1 MKVRRLIDSFNYAV
15 SGIIYTLKT
24 QRNMKIHF
32 IAAFLVLFLSLF
44 FNFSRTEL
52 LLLIFAISL
61 VIIAEMI
68 NTSIEKTID
77 LVTDKY
83 HPLAEIAKNVAA
95 GAVLISAINSVVV
108 AYLLLFDRVNPYTSL
123 IIIKIKNSPVHLTFI
138 SIFLVLIITIYIKT
152 LTNTGTPFKG
162 GLVSGHAAV
171 AFATATAIAFIGKN
185 TLVATL
191 SFIIAFL
198 VGQSRI
204 EGRIHSTFQV
214 FSGALLGILLTVLVF
229 QFIG

>member
-44 FNFSRTEL
+44 LNFSRMEL

-77 LVTDKY
+77 LITDEY

-95 GAVLISAINSVVV
+95 GAVLISAINSLVV

-138 SIFLVLIITIYIKT
+138 SIFLVLIITIYVKT

-162 GLVSGHAAV
+162 GLISGHAAV
-171 AFATATAIAFIGKN
+171 AFATATAITFIGGN

-191 SFIIAFL
+191 SFFIAFL

-204 EGRIHSTFQV
+204 EGGIHSTFQV
-214 FSGALLGILLTVLVF
+214 FFGALLGVLLTVLVF

>member
-32 IAAFLVLFLSLF
+32 ISAFLVLFLSLF
-44 FNFSRTEL
+44 LNFSRMEL

-77 LVTDKY
+77 LITNEY

-95 GAVLISAINSVVV
+95 GAVLISAINSIVV

-123 IIIKIKNSPVHLTFI
+123 IIMKIKNSPIHLTFI
-138 SIFLVLIITIYIKT
+138 SIFLILIVTIYVKT
-152 LTNTGTPFKG
+152 LTKTGTPFKG

-171 AFATATAIAFIGKN
+171 AFATATAITFIGEN

-191 SFIIAFL
+191 SFLIAFL

-204 EGRIHSTFQV
+204 EGGFIQ
-214 FSGALLGILLTVLVF
+214 LLKYFLELY
-229 QFIG
+229 

>member
-32 IAAFLVLFLSLF
+32 ISAFLVLFLSLF
-44 FNFSRTEL
+44 LNFSRMEL

-77 LVTDKY
+77 LITNEY

-95 GAVLISAINSVVV
+95 GAVLISAINSIVV

-123 IIIKIKNSPVHLTFI
+123 IIMKIKNSPIHLTFI
-138 SIFLVLIITIYIKT
+138 SIFLILIVTIYVKT
-152 LTNTGTPFKG
+152 LTKTGTPFKG

-171 AFATATAIAFIGKN
+171 AFATATAITFIGEN
-185 TLVATL
+185 TLVTTL
-191 SFIIAFL
+191 SFLIAFL

-204 EGRIHSTFQV
+204 EGGIHSTSQV
-214 FSGALLGILLTVLVF
+214 FFGALLGILLTVLVF

>member
-1 MKVRRLIDSFNYAV
+1 MKVRRLIDSFNFAV

-44 FNFSRTEL
+44 LNFSRTEL

-77 LVTDKY
+77 LITDEY

-123 IIIKIKNSPVHLTFI
+123 IIIKIKNSSVHLTFI
-138 SIFLVLIITIYIKT
+138 SIFLVLIITIYVKT

-171 AFATATAIAFIGKN
+171 AFATATAITFIGEN

-191 SFIIAFL
+191 SFLIAFL

-204 EGRIHSTFQV
+204 EGKIHSTFQV
-214 FSGALLGILLTVLVF
+214 FFGALLGILLTVLVF
-229 QFIG
+229 QFID

>member
-32 IAAFLVLFLSLF
+32 ISAFLVLFLSLF
-44 FNFSRTEL
+44 LNFSRMEL

-77 LVTDKY
+77 LITNEY

-95 GAVLISAINSVVV
+95 GAVLISAINSIVV

-123 IIIKIKNSPVHLTFI
+123 IIMKIKNSPIHLTFI
-138 SIFLVLIITIYIKT
+138 SIFLILIVTIYVKT
-152 LTNTGTPFKG
+152 LTKTGTPFKG

-171 AFATATAIAFIGKN
+171 AFATATAITFIGEN

-191 SFIIAFL
+191 SFLIAFL

-204 EGRIHSTFQV
+204 EGGIHSTSQV
-214 FSGALLGILLTVLVF
+214 FFGALLGILLTVLVF

>member
-77 LVTDKY
+77 LITDDY

-123 IIIKIKNSPVHLTFI
+123 IIVKIKNSPIHLTFI
-138 SIFLVLIITIYIKT
+138 SIFLVLIITIYVKT

-171 AFATATAIAFIGKN
+171 AFATATAITFIGEN
-185 TLVATL
+185 TLVTTL
-191 SFIIAFL
+191 SFLIAFL

-204 EGRIHSTFQV
+204 EGEIHSTFQV
-214 FSGALLGILLTVLVF
+214 FFGALLGILLTVLVF